1 VETVWQGEQ
10 AFLVTLHDITDRRR
24 AEETMDRLAGEL
36 KQANER
42 LARLVSTDHLTEVL
56 NRRGVEQA
64 LGVELRRM
72 RRSGEGLVAVLV
84 DYDNFKNIND
94 AYGYAVG
101 DAALRALTKA
111 VNGALRAG
119 DHLGRVGGDE
129 FLVLLPGA
137 TLDEGF
143 AVAEKLRRTIKGST
157 LPVADGSV
165 VLSASLAVGSVDQHV
180 VSLEEVLASVNG
192 ALKKSKVEGRDRV
205 SGNRPTSVG
214 DPRAEPSR
222 SEDFDVNVIDLGTAL
237 QAILRVDTEEV
248 VGFEALTRG
257 PSGSYAAPSDLF
269 RAAFERNVLTT
280 LDLRALAA
288 SLRVLGLNDEIATYH
303 VNLFP
308 STILSAPME
317 RISGLL
323 AEAGGAG
330 RLCVELSEQQFLG
343 DPTYL
348 REPLAM
354 LRRSGIRVAIDDVGF
369 GRSSIEALLVLEPD
383 IVKIDRSCVQ
393 SIDSD
398 PDRRSQLRR
407 LIGMLSSIGT
417 EVIVEGVETRAELGV
432 LRDMG
437 VRYGQGFLWGR
448 PARAMTV

>member
-1 VETVWQGEQ
+1 
-10 AFLVTLHDITDRRR
+10 
-24 AEETMDRLAGEL
+24 
-36 KQANER
+36 
-42 LARLVSTDHLTEVL
+42 
-56 NRRGVEQA
+56 
-64 LGVELRRM
+64 
-72 RRSGEGLVAVLV
+72 
-84 DYDNFKNIND
+84 
-94 AYGYAVG
+94 
-101 DAALRALTKA
+101 
-111 VNGALRAG
+111 
-119 DHLGRVGGDE
+119 
-129 FLVLLPGA
+129 
-137 TLDEGF
+137 
-143 AVAEKLRRTIKGST
+143 
-157 LPVADGSV
+157 
-165 VLSASLAVGSVDQHV
+165 
-180 VSLEEVLASVNG
+180 
-192 ALKKSKVEGRDRV
+192 
-205 SGNRPTSVG
+205 VG